1 MPSTAQP
8 AARRRARLTA
18 LRSTALRS
26 AALAA
31 IVAVP
36 LTLAACGG
44 DRATQPTA
52 SPQAT
57 TSADAET
64 AALLEK
70 GEGTFTAFIKA
81 ESDRLLEGTK
91 AFAAEFEEGDVE
103 KARALY
109 ASTRMHWERI
119 EPAAE
124 KFTEFDA
131 KLDTREADLE
141 PGEEWTGWHRAE
153 KDLFPPAGYTAMTKD
168 ERRQI
173 ADALV
178 AHTEG
183 LHRNIETV
191 TFEAAE
197 LGAGAKELLDEV
209 ARGKVTGEEEAFSHT
224 DLWDFRA
231 NVDGAKAAYEAL
243 RPALARTDAALAADL
258 DAKFAA
264 VDSGLAKHAAGEG
277 FVAYTDLTPA
287 QVHELAGLVDALGE
301 PLSKLTA
308 AVAT

>member
-8 AARRRARLTA
+8 AARRRTRL
-18 LRSTALRS
+18 TALRS

-31 IVAVP
+31 IVAAP

-44 DRATQPTA
+44 GTATQPAA

-70 GEGTFTAFIKA
+70 GEGTFTTFIKA

-91 AFAAEFEEGDVE
+91 AFAAEFEEGDVD

-124 KFTEFDA
+124 KFKEFDA

-153 KDLFPPAGYTAMTKD
+153 KDLFPPAGYTAMTKA
-168 ERRQI
+168 EREKI
-173 ADALV
+173 ADTLV
-178 AHTEG
+178 ADTEG

-191 TFEAAE
+191 TFESAE

-243 RPALARTDAALAADL
+243 KPALVRSDPALAADL

-264 VDSGLAKHAAGEG
+264 VDSGLAKHAAGDG
-277 FVAYTDLTPA
+277 FVAYTELTPA

-308 AVAT
+308 AVAA

>member
-1 MPSTAQP
+1 MPSTAKP

-18 LRSTALRS
+18 LRSLAFRS

-31 IVAVP
+31 VVAAP
-36 LTLAACGG
+36 LALAACGG
-44 DRATQPTA
+44 DTTA
-52 SPQAT
+52 SPAASPST
-57 TSADAET
+57 TKTVDAET

-70 GEGTFTAFIKA
+70 GESTFTAFIKS
-81 ESDRLLEGTK
+81 ESDTLLEGTK
-91 AFAAEFEEGDVE
+91 AFAAEFEEGDVD

-124 KFTEFDA
+124 KFKEFDA

-153 KDLFPPAGYTAMTKD
+153 KDLFPPAGYTAMTKA
-168 ERRQI
+168 EREKI

-178 AHTEG
+178 ADTEG
-183 LHRNIETV
+183 LHRNIQTV

-243 RPALARTDAALAADL
+243 KPALVRSDAALVADL

-264 VDSGLAKHAAGEG
+264 VDSGLGKHAAGEG
-277 FVAYTDLTPA
+277 FVAYTELTPA

-308 AVAT
+308 AVAA

>member
-8 AARRRARLTA
+8 AARRRARHTA
-18 LRSTALRS
+18 LRT
-26 AALAA
+26 AALATA
-31 IVAVP
+31 VAAT
-36 LTLAACGG
+36 LALAACGG
-44 DRATQPTA
+44 DTTA
-52 SPQAT
+52 SPAASPSAT
-57 TSADAET
+57 KALDTET

-81 ESDRLLEGTK
+81 ESERLLEGTK
-91 AFAAEFEEGDVE
+91 AFAAEFEEGDAD

-153 KDLFPPAGYTAMTKD
+153 KDLFPPAGYTAMTKA
-168 ERRQI
+168 EREKI

-178 AHTEG
+178 ADTEG

-191 TFEAAE
+191 TFESAE

-243 RPALARTDAALAADL
+243 RPALARTDAALVADL

-308 AVAT
+308 AVAA

>member
-1 MPSTAQP
+1 MPSNTQP
-8 AARRRARLTA
+8 AARRRAPRHA
-18 LRSTALRS
+18 LK
-26 AALAA
+26 AAVLAA
-31 IVAVP
+31 AIAAP
-36 LTLAACGG
+36 LALSACGA
-44 DRATQPTA
+44 DTKAAPAA
-52 SPQAT
+52 SPSAT
-57 TSADAET
+57 KAVDAET

-70 GEGTFTAFIKA
+70 GQSTFTAFIKS
-81 ESDRLLEGTK
+81 ESDKLLEGTK
-91 AFAAEFEEGDVE
+91 AFAAEFEEGDVA

-124 KFTEFDA
+124 KFKEFDA

-141 PGEEWTGWHRAE
+141 KGEEWTGWHRAE
-153 KDLFPPAGYTAMTKD
+153 KDLFPPAGYTAMTKE
-168 ERRQI
+168 EREKI

-178 AHTEG
+178 ADTEG
-183 LHRNIETV
+183 LHKNIQTV
-191 TFEAAE
+191 TFEANE

-224 DLWDFRA
+224 DLWDFKA

-243 RPALARTDAALAADL
+243 KPALARTDAALVADL

-264 VDSGLAKHAAGEG
+264 VEAGLAQHAKGEG
-277 FVAYTDLTPA
+277 YASYTDLTPE
-287 QVHELAGLVDALGE
+287 QVQTLAHLVDALGE

-308 AVAT
+308 AVSA

>member
-1 MPSTAQP
+1 MPSNAQP
-8 AARRRARLTA
+8 TARRRQ
-18 LRSTALRS
+18 LRPTRRVLQA

-31 IVAVP
+31 ALTAP
-36 LTLAACGG
+36 LALSACG
-44 DRATQPTA
+44 APSPAAPAAAPTK
-52 SPQAT
+52 SI
-57 TSADAET
+57 DAET

-70 GEGTFTAFIKA
+70 GEGTFTAFIKS
-81 ESDRLLEGTK
+81 ESDKLLEGTK

-103 KARALY
+103 KARTLY

-124 KFTEFDA
+124 KFKEFDA

-141 PGEEWTGWHRAE
+141 KGEEWTGWHRAE

-168 ERRQI
+168 EREKI

-178 AHTEG
+178 EDTEG
-183 LHRNIETV
+183 LHKNIETV
-191 TFEAAE
+191 KFEFEE

-224 DLWDFRA
+224 DLWDFKA

-243 RPALARTDAALAADL
+243 KPGVARTDAALVTDL

-264 VDSGLAKHAAGEG
+264 VEAGLALHASGDG
-277 FVAYTDLTPA
+277 YVAYTDLTPE
-287 QVHELAGLVDALGE
+287 QVKTLAALVDALGE

-308 AVAT
+308 ATSA